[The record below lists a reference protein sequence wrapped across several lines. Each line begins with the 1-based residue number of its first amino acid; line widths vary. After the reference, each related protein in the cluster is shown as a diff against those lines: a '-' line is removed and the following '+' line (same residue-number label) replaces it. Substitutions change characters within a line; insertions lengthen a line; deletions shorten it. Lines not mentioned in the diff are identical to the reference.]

1 MQYFADFCKNFAKTA
16 FIFRISRIIF
26 KLRIASRSTMG
37 QVKPSRRRKK
47 SAAPGLGATLVQ
59 FGHSLFNLV
68 MCAVN
73 GAIFALWAISAPLTL
88 HFGPAGDCTLTP
100 GELHIFPRELH
111 NHRGEPQGTAR
122 QRRGTV
128 EMRLGTAQRLPG
140 RSRLLGINTP
150 AILKSEAAESSTT
163 APPLEVL
170 FIVQQRAYYEITIW

>member
-1 MQYFADFCKNFAKTA
+1 MLIFANTLQKSRLYFA
-16 FIFRISRIIF
+16 FRGLFSNCEPPHGQLPVKQTVPQTRKERRPIS
-26 KLRIASRSTMG
+26 
-37 QVKPSRRRKK
+37 
-47 SAAPGLGATLVQ
+47 GATLVQ

-68 MCAVN
+68 MRWFN